1 MIDVYSGEHSSGV
14 TAAATAHQNA
24 VAALLAHRP
33 IFEHLRSALSH
44 DPQFAAAHALNG
56 IAQALFGSEASM
68 ALSRSMVRTT
78 ADALALAG
86 GGTGHERALAT
97 AHEAAA
103 GGAFS
108 DAATHLEAHLQ
119 FHPTDLLSLK
129 LAHALRFMS
138 GEPQRMLKAT
148 SKALPHWSADAAG
161 YGYVLGCHAFA
172 LEETGALADA
182 ERLGR
187 SAVAYEPDDVWG
199 RHAVAHVLE
208 MEGRTREGRLWL
220 EPSRTGALVCG
231 AFNKHL
237 IWHLALFHL
246 AEGDHHGV
254 LQLYDNAIAPS
265 RDGDFRELANAVS
278 LLWRLELC
286 GVGVG
291 SRWDVVA
298 EIARTRSNDCAYAFA
313 ALHNLLAFIATGDM
327 RAAEEVVAG
336 LKARTSTG
344 SRISDAHSVGLH
356 LAEWLVGAGY
366 RSGTRVELVLMAR
379 RLVHLG
385 GSQAQR
391 DVFLQSLLMMAAT
404 TGDSGSVAELSAIR
418 NRMRAEDN
426 FQRTVWQ
433 RLRRGSFVAARE
445 PAASAAV

>member
-24 VAALLAHRP
+24 VAAFVAHRP
-33 IFEHLRSALSH
+33 VFEHLRSALAQ
-44 DPQFAAAHALNG
+44 DPQFTAAHALNG

-68 ALSRSMVRTT
+68 AVSRSLVTKT
-78 ADALALAG
+78 ANALALSG
-86 GGTGHERALAT
+86 GGTAHERALAM

-103 GGAFS
+103 GGALS
-108 DAATHLEAHLQ
+108 DAARYLEAHLQ
-119 FHPTDLLSLK
+119 VHPTDLLSLK

-138 GEPQRMLKAT
+138 GEPQRMRETT
-148 SKALPHWSADAAG
+148 SKVLPHWSADAAG

-172 LEETGALADA
+172 LEETGELADA
-182 ERLGR
+182 ERFGR

-220 EPSRTGALVCG
+220 EPSRSGAFTCG

-237 IWHLALFHL
+237 VWHLALFHL
-246 AEGDHHGV
+246 AEEDHQAV

-286 GVGVG
+286 GVAVG
-291 SRWDVVA
+291 SRWDEVA
-298 EIARTRSNDCAYAFA
+298 EIARTRRKDCAYAFA
-313 ALHNLLAFIATGDM
+313 ALHNLLAFIATGDT

-336 LKARTSTG
+336 LKDRASVG
-344 SRISDAHSVGLH
+344 SQVSDAHSVGH
-356 LAEWLVGAGY
+356 QLAEWLLSAKE
-366 RSGTRVELVLMAR
+366 RSCKRAELVLMAR
-379 RLVHLG
+379 RLVHIG
-385 GSQAQR
+385 GSHAQR
-391 DVFLQSLLMMAAT
+391 DVFLQSLMMIAAT
-404 TGDSGSVAELSAIR
+404 TGDSGSVAGLSAIR
-418 NRMRAEDN
+418 NRMRAEDK

-433 RLRRGSFVAARE
+433 RLRRGTLVVPRTPAAR
-445 PAASAAV
+445 AAV